1 MNNSQTV
8 YIVDDD
14 SDVADSMSMLLESTG
29 LRTQQYHSAEEFL
42 QSTVAQL
49 VGCLILDVRMPDMNG
64 LELQQEIKRR
74 NVNLPV
80 VFVTGH
86 GDVPMAVQAMK
97 NGAVEFLQKPFR
109 EQEFIDCV
117 NRALKAN
124 SDALNG
130 HNRLRSIQ
138 ARIDSLTKREQE
150 IMRLI
155 AAGNITK
162 VIAAKLSIS
171 PRTVEIH
178 RARAMEKMQAKTL
191 AQLVQMVVEAQY
203 QDSTQGD

>member
-1 MNNSQTV
+1 MNTKQTV

-29 LRTQQYHSAEEFL
+29 LRTEQYHSAEEFL
-42 QSTVAQL
+42 KTPIDLL
-49 VGCLILDVRMPDMNG
+49 VGCLILDVRMPDMSG
-64 LELQQEIKRR
+64 LDLHQEIKR
-74 NVNLPV
+74 NNANLPV

-97 NGAVEFLQKPFR
+97 NGALEFLQKPFR
-109 EQEFIDCV
+109 DQEFIDCV
-117 NRALKAN
+117 NRALKTN
-124 SDALNG
+124 SEALDEI
-130 HNRLRSIQ
+130 NRRRSIQ
-138 ARIDSLTKREQE
+138 ARIDSLTKREYE

-162 VIAAKLSIS
+162 VVASKLSIS

-178 RARAMEKMQAKTL
+178 RARTMEKMQAKTL
-191 AQLVQMVVEAQY
+191 AQLVQMVVEVEHKEAV
-203 QDSTQGD
+203 G

>member
-42 QSTVAQL
+42 QNGVTQL

-64 LELQQEIKRR
+64 LELQQEIKLR
-74 NVNLPV
+74 NANLPV

-97 NGAVEFLQKPFR
+97 NGALEFLQKPFR

-124 SDALNG
+124 NDALNG

-162 VIAAKLSIS
+162 VVAAKLSIS

-203 QDSTQGD
+203 QDSV

>member
-42 QSTVAQL
+42 QSTDAQL

>member
-1 MNNSQTV
+1 MNSNQIV

-14 SDVADSMSMLLESTG
+14 CEVADSMSMLLESAG
-29 LRTQQYHSAEEFL
+29 LRSQQFHSAEAFL
-42 QSTVAQL
+42 QNDIAQF

-64 LELQQEIKRR
+64 LELHQEIKRH
-74 NVNLPV
+74 NANLPV

-97 NGAVEFLQKPFR
+97 NGALEFLQKPFR
-109 EQEFIDCV
+109 EQEFIDCI
-117 NRALKAN
+117 NRALKTSSN
-124 SDALNG
+124 ALTG

-138 ARIDSLTKREQE
+138 ARIASLTKREHK
-150 IMRLI
+150 IMQFI

-162 VIAAKLSIS
+162 VVAAKLSIS

-191 AQLVQMVVEAQY
+191 AQLIQMEIEAQ
-203 QDSTQGD
+203 SQGDI

>member
-42 QSTVAQL
+42 QNGVTQL

-64 LELQQEIKRR
+64 LELQQEIKLR
-74 NVNLPV
+74 NANLPV

-97 NGAVEFLQKPFR
+97 NGALEFLQKPFR
-109 EQEFIDCV
+109 DQEFIDCV
-117 NRALKAN
+117 NRALRVN
-124 SDALNG
+124 SEALSG
-130 HNRLRSIQ
+130 LNRRRSIQ
-138 ARIDSLTKREQE
+138 ARIDSLTKREYE

-162 VIAAKLSIS
+162 VVAVKLSIS

-178 RARAMEKMQAKTL
+178 RARTMEKMQARTL
-191 AQLVQMVVEAQY
+191 AQLVQMVVEAEHKENA
-203 QDSTQGD
+203 

>member
-1 MNNSQTV
+1 MKANQTV

-42 QSTVAQL
+42 KNPIDL
-49 VGCLILDVRMPDMNG
+49 LMGCLILDVRMPDMNG
-64 LELQQEIKRR
+64 LDLHQEIKR
-74 NVNLPV
+74 NNANLPV

-109 EQEFIDCV
+109 DQEFIDCV

-124 SDALNG
+124 SETLNYLK
-130 HNRLRSIQ
+130 RRRSIQ
-138 ARIDSLTKREQE
+138 ARIDSLTKREHE

-155 AAGNITK
+155 AA
-162 VIAAKLSIS
+162 AIS
-171 PRTVEIH
+171 PRRLRQNSIL
-178 RARAMEKMQAKTL
+178 ARGQ
-191 AQLVQMVVEAQY
+191 
-203 QDSTQGD
+203 

>member
-1 MNNSQTV
+1 MNSNQIV

-29 LRTQQYHSAEEFL
+29 LRTQQHHSAEEFL
-42 QSTVAQL
+42 QNGIAQL

-64 LELQQEIKRR
+64 LELHQEIKRR
-74 NVNLPV
+74 NANLPV
-80 VFVTGH
+80 IFVTGH

-97 NGAVEFLQKPFR
+97 NGALEFLQKPFR

-124 SDALNG
+124 TDALNG

-155 AAGNITK
+155 TAGNITK
-162 VIAAKLSIS
+162 VVAAKLSIS

-191 AQLVQMVVEAQY
+191 AQLIQMVVETQH
-203 QDSTQGD
+203 QDSV

>member
-1 MNNSQTV
+1 MNSNQIV

-29 LRTQQYHSAEEFL
+29 LRTQQHHSANEFL
-42 QSTVAQL
+42 QKGIAQL

-74 NVNLPV
+74 NANLPV

-97 NGAVEFLQKPFR
+97 NGALEFLQKPFR

-138 ARIDSLTKREQE
+138 TRIDSLTKREDE

-162 VIAAKLSIS
+162 VVAAKLNIS

-191 AQLVQMVVEAQY
+191 AQLVQMVVETQH
-203 QDSTQGD
+203 QDSV

>member
-1 MNNSQTV
+1 MNTNQTV

-14 SDVADSMSMLLESTG
+14 PDVADSMSMLLESTG
-29 LRTQQYHSAEEFL
+29 LRTQQYHSAEEL
-42 QSTVAQL
+42 LKNPIDEL

-64 LELQQEIKRR
+64 LDLHLEIKRS
-74 NVNLPV
+74 NDNLPV

-97 NGAVEFLQKPFR
+97 NGALEFLQKPFR
-109 EQEFIDCV
+109 DQEFIDCV
-117 NRALKAN
+117 NRALRVN
-124 SDALNG
+124 SEALSG
-130 HNRLRSIQ
+130 LNRRRSIQ
-138 ARIDSLTKREQE
+138 ARIDSLTKREYE

-162 VIAAKLSIS
+162 VVAVKLSIS

-178 RARAMEKMQAKTL
+178 RARTMEKMQARTL
-191 AQLVQMVVEAQY
+191 AQLVQMVVEAEHKENA
-203 QDSTQGD
+203 

>member
-1 MNNSQTV
+1 MNTKQTV

-29 LRTQQYHSAEEFL
+29 LRTEQYHSAEEFL
-42 QSTVAQL
+42 KTPIDLL
-49 VGCLILDVRMPDMNG
+49 VGCLILDVRMPDMSG
-64 LELQQEIKRR
+64 LDLHQEIKR
-74 NVNLPV
+74 NNANLPV

-97 NGAVEFLQKPFR
+97 NGALEFLQKPFR
-109 EQEFIDCV
+109 DQEFIDCV
-117 NRALKAN
+117 NRALKTN
-124 SDALNG
+124 SEALDEL
-130 HNRLRSIQ
+130 NRRRSIQ
-138 ARIDSLTKREQE
+138 ARIDSLTKREYE

-162 VIAAKLSIS
+162 VVASKLSIS

-178 RARAMEKMQAKTL
+178 RARTMEKMQAKTL
-191 AQLVQMVVEAQY
+191 AQLVQMVVEVEHQEAV
-203 QDSTQGD
+203 G

>member
-1 MNNSQTV
+1 MNTKQTV

-29 LRTQQYHSAEEFL
+29 LRTEQYHSAEEFL
-42 QSTVAQL
+42 KTPIDLL
-49 VGCLILDVRMPDMNG
+49 VGCLILDVRMPDMSG
-64 LELQQEIKRR
+64 LDLHQEIKR
-74 NVNLPV
+74 NNANLPV

-97 NGAVEFLQKPFR
+97 NGALEFLQKPFR
-109 EQEFIDCV
+109 DQEFIDCV
-117 NRALKAN
+117 NRALKTN
-124 SDALNG
+124 SEALDEI
-130 HNRLRSIQ
+130 NRRRSIQ
-138 ARIDSLTKREQE
+138 ARIDSLTKREYE

-162 VIAAKLSIS
+162 VVASKLSIS

-178 RARAMEKMQAKTL
+178 RARTMEKMQAKTL
-191 AQLVQMVVEAQY
+191 AQLVQMVVEVEHQEAA
-203 QDSTQGD
+203 G

>member
-1 MNNSQTV
+1 MNTEQTV

-29 LRTQQYHSAEEFL
+29 LRTEQYHSTEEFL
-42 QSTVAQL
+42 KIPIDRL
-49 VGCLILDVRMPDMNG
+49 VGCLILDVRMPDMSG
-64 LELQQEIKRR
+64 LDLHQEIKRS
-74 NVNLPV
+74 NANLPV
-80 VFVTGH
+80 IFVTGH

-109 EQEFIDCV
+109 DQEFIDCV
-117 NRALKAN
+117 HRALKTN
-124 SDALNG
+124 SEALDEV
-130 HNRLRSIQ
+130 NRRRSIQ
-138 ARIDSLTKREQE
+138 ARIDSLTKREYE

-162 VIAAKLSIS
+162 AVASKLSIS

-178 RARAMEKMQAKTL
+178 RARTMEKMQAKTL
-191 AQLVQMVVEAQY
+191 AQLVQMVVEAEHQEAV
-203 QDSTQGD
+203 G

>member
-8 YIVDDD
+8 HIVDDD

-29 LRTQQYHSAEEFL
+29 LRTQQYHSAEEFMRGG
-42 QSTVAQL
+42 VAQL

-64 LELQQEIKRR
+64 LELQQEIKLC
-74 NVNLPV
+74 NTNLPV

-97 NGAVEFLQKPFR
+97 NGALEFLQKPFR

-117 NRALKAN
+117 NRALKVN
-124 SDALNG
+124 NDALNG

-162 VIAAKLSIS
+162 VVAAKLSIS

-191 AQLVQMVVEAQY
+191 AQLVQMVIEAQY
-203 QDSTQGD
+203 QDSI

>member
-1 MNNSQTV
+1 MNANQTV

-14 SDVADSMSMLLESTG
+14 ADVADSMSMLLESTG

-42 QSTVAQL
+42 KNPINL
-49 VGCLILDVRMPDMNG
+49 LMGCLILDVRMPDMNG
-64 LELQQEIKRR
+64 LDLHQEIKRR
-74 NVNLPV
+74 NANLPV

-97 NGAVEFLQKPFR
+97 NGALEFLQKPFR
-109 EQEFIDCV
+109 DQEFIDCV

-124 SDALNG
+124 NEALNG
-130 HNRLRSIQ
+130 LNRRRSIQ
-138 ARIDSLTKREQE
+138 ARIDSLTKREYE
-150 IMRLI
+150 IMGLI

-162 VIAAKLSIS
+162 VMAAKLNIS

-178 RARAMEKMQAKTL
+178 RARTMEKMQAKTL
-191 AQLVQMVVEAQY
+191 AQLVQMIVEADHQE
-203 QDSTQGD
+203 TVG

>member
-29 LRTQQYHSAEEFL
+29 LRTQQYHSAEKFL